1 MAIRIT
7 FVIPSLSAGGAERVM
22 STVANYFAKQGYPVT
37 LLTLDWGRKP
47 FFKIDEAIA
56 QRSLGLLSAS
66 DNIFQTI
73 IRSLRRS
80 YRLGKEIR
88 ISNPDI
94 VVSFMDKTN
103 VLTLFSLFGSK
114 IPVIVSEH
122 MDPKQREWAFILL
135 RRIAYRWASR
145 VVVLTQSMKKY
156 FRNWLASEKVVII
169 PNPIRLE
176 DERSNISNQVK
187 LPKAKLIVA
196 MGRLVRQKGFD
207 LLIKSFA
214 KISSSNP
221 DWSLVI
227 LGQGQMQEELEGL
240 IDSLN
245 LKNRIFLLGL
255 VPNPLAILKQAD
267 IFVMSS
273 RFEGFPM
280 VILEAM
286 AQGVAV
292 ISFDCPCGPSEIIR
306 DKIDGILVPPENVA
320 ALAATIAKLM
330 GDENERKRL
339 ALRAP
344 EVLERFGAPRILEM
358 WRRTVDEVYQSG
370 ADSKKL

>member
-22 STVANYFAKQGYPVT
+22 STVANYFAKQGYSVT

-47 FFKIDEAIA
+47 FFKIDETIT
-56 QRSLGLLSAS
+56 QRSLGLLSVS
-66 DNIFQTI
+66 NNIFQTV

-80 YRLGKEIR
+80 YRLRREIKR
-88 ISNPDI
+88 SNPDV

-122 MDPKQREWAFILL
+122 MDSKQGRRMLILL

-145 VVVLTQSMKKY
+145 VVVLTKSMKKY
-156 FRNWLASEKVVII
+156 FTNWLASEQVVII

-187 LPKAKLIVA
+187 LPKGKLIVA
-196 MGRLVRQKGFD
+196 IGRLVRQKGFD
-207 LLIKSFA
+207 LLIESFA
-214 KISSSNP
+214 KVSSNNL
-221 DWSLVI
+221 DWNLVI
-227 LGQGQMQEELEGL
+227 LGQGQMQGELERL
-240 IDSLN
+240 IGSLN

-267 IFVMSS
+267 IFAMSS

-292 ISFDCPCGPSEIIR
+292 VSFDCPCGPSEIIR
-306 DKIDGILVPPENVA
+306 DKIDGVLVPPENVA
-320 ALAATIAKLM
+320 ALATTIAKLM
-330 GDENERKRL
+330 RDENERKRL

-344 EVLERFGAPRILEM
+344 EVLERFGSSRILEM
-358 WRRTVDEVYQSG
+358 WRRVVDEVYQSG
-370 ADSKKL
+370 ANSKKP